1 MRTAQQYLEN
11 LRKMRSNV
19 YMNGKIIPRDDPRLM
34 GGINVISA
42 TFEFA
47 ADPRH
52 ADLMTAESHLTGK
65 TINRYTHVHQSVE
78 DLLKKQEMTRMLC
91 QQVGGCIQ
99 RCMGIDATNAL
110 SVVTKDV
117 DNAYGTDYN
126 ARFLKWLEYFQE
138 NDLVACCAQT
148 DVKGD
153 RSKRPHEQEDP
164 DLYVRIVERRDDGI
178 IVRGAKNHI
187 TIAPYA
193 EEIIVVPTRALGE
206 KDAGY
211 AVAFAIPADT
221 PGVKLV
227 TRATSPRERKLMK
240 TGREIG
246 TADSFII
253 FDDVFVPRERV
264 FLCGEHKFGGM
275 LALLFALYHRHSYT
289 GCKPATTDVIMGQ
302 AALVAEYNGIEK
314 AHHVREKLA
323 EMVAV
328 AELVYGAGIASAV
341 KARKAASGTYVP
353 DVVYTNVARYHAGVK
368 LYHEYETLADLSGGL
383 PATLPPEEDFYN
395 PETGPLLHKYIM
407 RNPKISA
414 ENQHRLFRLLSD
426 TLCSAHSGV
435 MQVAG
440 LHGGG
445 SPIMEKIAIMST
457 YDIEAKKKL
466 AKYLAGIKE

>member
-1 MRTAQQYLEN
+1 MRTAQEYLES
-11 LRKMRSNV
+11 LRKMRPNV
-19 YMNGKIIPRDDPRLM
+19 YMNGKVIPRDDPSLI
-34 GGINVISA
+34 GGINVIST
-42 TFEFA
+42 TFDLA
-47 ADPRH
+47 ADPGY
-52 ADLMTAESHLTGK
+52 ADLATAKSHLTGK
-65 TINRYTHVHQSVE
+65 TINRFTHVHQSVD
-78 DLLKKQEMTRMLC
+78 DLLKKQEMTRVMC
-91 QQVGGCIQ
+91 QLVGGCIQ
-99 RCMGIDATNAL
+99 RCMGIDGTNAL
-110 SVVTKDV
+110 SVVTKDC
-117 DNAYGTDYN
+117 DNAFGTDYHE
-126 ARFLKWLEYFQE
+126 RFLKWLEYFQE

-153 RSKRPHEQEDP
+153 RSKRPHEQADP
-164 DLYVRIVERRDDGI
+164 DLYVRIVEKRDDGI

-193 EEIIVVPTRALGE
+193 EEIIVVPTRMLTE
-206 KDAGY
+206 KDADY

-227 TRATSPRERKLMK
+227 TRATMPRERKHLK
-240 TGREIG
+240 TGKVIG
-246 TADSFII
+246 SADSFVI
-253 FDDVFVPRERV
+253 FEDVFVPKERV
-264 FLCGEHKFGGM
+264 FLCGEHTFGGM
-275 LALLFALYHRHSYT
+275 LALMFALYHRHSYT
-289 GCKPATTDVIMGQ
+289 GCKPAATDVIMGQ

-314 AHHVREKLA
+314 APHVRDKLA
-323 EMVAV
+323 DMVAV

-341 KARKAASGTYVP
+341 KAKRAASGTYVP
-353 DVVYTNVARYHAGVK
+353 DVVFANVARYHAGVK
-368 LYHEYETLADLSGGL
+368 LYHEYEILADLAGGL

-445 SPIMEKIAIMST
+445 SPIMEKIAIMGT
-457 YDIEAKKKL
+457 YDIESKKKL
-466 AKYLAGIKE
+466 AKYLAGIQD